1 MRYTFYCGVFALL
14 LLAVGLPK
22 CSGSATMV
30 MALLAASLII
40 FCLGIGLDLNR
51 KPERDDD

>member
-14 LLAVGLPK
+14 LLAVGVPNCGGNTTIIK
-22 CSGSATMV
+22 T
-30 MALLAASLII
+30 LLAASLVT